1 MKKDTTKRNANTKIS
16 TYKIAAGA
24 AVAAIAGQQAE
35 AGVVYSGVQDLA
47 VVQGFSQSL
56 NLDGDVYE
64 DIILKNYS
72 FFGGPYQ
79 GATVNTYPGKIVGF
93 NPGGN
98 NNYASAL
105 AAGDVIDSTTL
116 GPSFVGSLAYGI
128 FNPNAQFNSVT
139 DAFIGFGFPIAGSTG
154 LHYGWVRVSIN
165 NAAGEFT
172 IHDWAYDDISEA
184 TILAGDTGPEGTP
197 GDFNDDGVVDAADYT
212 VFRDNLGTNFDL
224 AGNGDEEGPSA
235 GVVDQ
240 ADYDLWAA
248 SYGNGVV
255 PSATASAVP
264 EPGTLGL
271 LAAGALGILSLR
283 NKRGS
288 K

>member
-35 AGVVYSGVQDLA
+35 AGVVYSGVQDIA
-47 VVQGFSQSL
+47 IGQGLSQSL
-56 NLDGDVYE
+56 NLDGDAYE
-64 DIILKNYS
+64 DIVLKNYV
-72 FFGGPYQ
+72 FGLGNYQ
-79 GATVNTYPGKIVGF
+79 GATVSYQPGKIVGF
-93 NPGGN
+93 AAGLA
-98 NNYASAL
+98 YVTAL
-105 AAGDVIDSTTL
+105 AENDLIDASTM
-116 GPSFVGSLAYGI
+116 GPSFLGSLAYGAI
-128 FNPNAQFNSVT
+128 NPSAQFNSVT
-139 DAFIGFGFPIAGSTG
+139 NAYIGLGFPAGPTF
-154 LHYGWVRVSIN
+154 HYGWIRVSID

-172 IHDWAYDDISEA
+172 IHDWAYDDTPDA
-184 TILAGDTGPEGTP
+184 GILAGDTGPEGTP

-255 PSATASAVP
+255 PSATATAVP